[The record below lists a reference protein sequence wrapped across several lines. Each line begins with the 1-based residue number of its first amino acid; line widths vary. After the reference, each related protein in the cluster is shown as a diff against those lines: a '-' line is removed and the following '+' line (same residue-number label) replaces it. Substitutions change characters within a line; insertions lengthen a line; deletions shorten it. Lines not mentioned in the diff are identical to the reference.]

1 MESNCFKYLK
11 LWNFM
16 LNVFSPMKRKKEYIL
31 GLEFLKLLIFQKNVS
46 VGINYLR
53 TNKQKRVSF
62 I

>member
-31 GLEFLKLLIFQKNVS
+31 GLEFLKLLIF
-46 VGINYLR
+46 
-53 TNKQKRVSF
+53 
-62 I
+62 